1 MDAAGGTVDDGL
13 GAALEDFQA
22 VFFYWRME
30 ATDDGNAVIA
40 QRLGEIVGFEDEIAG
55 AFDGAEEGDWVLGEE
70 IEVADRMEGWWL
82 FECGAGFEGDRIG
95 VTLRVDG
102 LQV

>member
-1 MDAAGGTVDDGL
+1 
-13 GAALEDFQA
+13 
-22 VFFYWRME
+22 ME

>member
-1 MDAAGGTVDDGL
+1 
-13 GAALEDFQA
+13 
-22 VFFYWRME
+22 ME

-55 AFDGAEEGDWVLGEE
+55 AFDGAEEGDWGLGKE
-70 IEVADRMEGWWL
+70 IEVADRMKGWCL
-82 FECGAGFEGDRIG
+82 FERGAGFEVDRIG
-95 VTLRVDG
+95 GTLRVDG